1 MQLNS
6 PWQCIAA
13 LHCHGLFNC
22 THFQWSSLSI
32 LSSRFPLWRLLCWI
46 DWHQKLQLCRAAPYI
61 GDKNVKTHRTV
72 IEIPSQNKA
81 VHTSDLKKPSTPL
94 IEIASQSAFVA
105 LQGQRRRWECRLS
118 GERDKRGRKD
128 SDSQAGSLSWENFYF
143 WPTRGVQQMDGWA
156 SSETGSME
164 PYSELNHFLSNQHR
178 SEPKKFNR
186 TEKLQYLK
194 IFSNHFHRQS
204 GILWASLILS
214 LFGD

>member
-1 MQLNS
+1 MS
-6 PWQCIAA
+6 R
-13 LHCHGLFNC
+13 LHCHGLFKC

-118 GERDKRGRKD
+118 GEKKGLWFPGRLD
-128 SDSQAGSLSWENFYF
+128 QLLFLTNAGSATDGRVGVVRYGIDGALFWIESLPFKSTQIWTKKVQPPEKQARSFNIWKYF
-143 WPTRGVQQMDGWA
+143 QIILIAKVA
-156 SSETGSME
+156 SCGH
-164 PYSELNHFLSNQHR
+164 L
-178 SEPKKFNR
+178 
-186 TEKLQYLK
+186 
-194 IFSNHFHRQS
+194 
-204 GILWASLILS
+204 
-214 LFGD
+214 

>member
-1 MQLNS
+1 MSRLHYNITY
-6 PWQCIAA
+6 CIA
-13 LHCHGLFNC
+13 LPSKY

-94 IEIASQSAFVA
+94 IEIQSQSAFVA

-118 GERDKRGRKD
+118 GERQEGKKGLWFPGRLAQLRKLLVAFCCIW
-128 SDSQAGSLSWENFYF
+128 SHLA
-143 WPTRGVQQMDGWA
+143 A
-156 SSETGSME
+156 
-164 PYSELNHFLSNQHR
+164 
-178 SEPKKFNR
+178 FNC
-186 TEKLQYLK
+186 
-194 IFSNHFHRQS
+194 F
-204 GILWASLILS
+204 
-214 LFGD
+214 

>member
-1 MQLNS
+1 MDYL
-6 PWQCIAA
+6 I
-13 LHCHGLFNC
+13 

-61 GDKNVKTHRTV
+61 GDKNAKTHRTV

-118 GERDKRGRKD
+118 GERQEGKKGLWFPGRLAQLRKLLFLTN
-128 SDSQAGSLSWENFYF
+128 AGSATDGRVGVVRDGIDGALFWIESLPFKSTPIWTKKVQPHWE
-143 WPTRGVQQMDGWA
+143 A
-156 SSETGSME
+156 S
-164 PYSELNHFLSNQHR
+164 
-178 SEPKKFNR
+178 K
-186 TEKLQYLK
+186 KLQYLK
-194 IFSNHFHRQS
+194 IFSNHSHRQS